1 MKDNPEKNYRSF
13 MAYISFVMY
22 WLDHDEI
29 QETDENKKRE
39 LRKKREAYKEVSD
52 KLEEIRVGRFF
63 ALLGDTNEEKELY
76 KKIIS
81 LIDEKYEPREPDN
94 EGKDEI
100 YKLIKEIVD
109 DYQIDKGE
117 EKITEKDE
125 ER

>member
-22 WLDHDEI
+22 WLDHNEM

-39 LRKKREAYKEVSD
+39 LRKKLEEYKEVAD

-81 LIDEKYEPREPDN
+81 LIDEKYEPRQPDN

-109 DYQIDKGE
+109 DYQIDKGK